1 MKNDNINFVMIG
13 LAYFAIGL
21 ILAGN
26 YVQDKTIKITQDT
39 LETLIKIEM
48 VTSKQFTNLE
58 DRVDRLDRM
67 NNNRFSSNG
76 N

>member
-1 MKNDNINFVMIG
+1 MKNETINFVLICV
-13 LAYFAIGL
+13 AYFAIGL
-21 ILAGN
+21 IFAGN

>member
-1 MKNDNINFVMIG
+1 MKNETINFILICV
-13 LAYFAIGL
+13 AYFSIGL

-48 VTSKQFTNLE
+48 VTEKQFNNLQ

-76 N
+76 H

>member
-1 MKNDNINFVMIG
+1 MKNETINFILICIV
-13 LAYFAIGL
+13 YFSIGL
-21 ILAGN
+21 IFAGN
-26 YVQDKTIKITQDT
+26 YVQDKTISITQDT

-48 VTSKQFTNLE
+48 VTAKQFSNLE

-67 NNNRFSSNG
+67 NDSRFSSNG

>member
-1 MKNDNINFVMIG
+1 MRNDNINFIMIG

-21 ILAGN
+21 MLAGN

-48 VTSKQFTNLE
+48 VTEKQFSNLQ

-67 NNNRFSSNG
+67 NNNRFSQR
-76 N
+76 

>member
-1 MKNDNINFVMIG
+1 MKNETTNFI
-13 LAYFAIGL
+13 LICIAYFAIGL
-21 ILAGN
+21 IFAGN

-48 VTSKQFTNLE
+48 VTSKQFNNLE
-58 DRVDRLDRM
+58 DRVDGLDRM

>member
-1 MKNDNINFVMIG
+1 MKNETINFILICV
-13 LAYFAIGL
+13 AYFSIGL

-26 YVQDKTIKITQDT
+26 YVQDKTLKITQDT

-48 VTSKQFTNLE
+48 VTEKQFSSLQ

-76 N
+76 Y

>member
-1 MKNDNINFVMIG
+1 MKNETINFVLICV
-13 LAYFAIGL
+13 AYFSIGL

-48 VTSKQFTNLE
+48 VTEKQFSNLQ
-58 DRVDRLDRM
+58 DRVEELENDGSRRIA
-67 NNNRFSSNG
+67 NIRK
-76 N
+76 

>member
-1 MKNDNINFVMIG
+1 MKNETINFVLICV
-13 LAYFAIGL
+13 AYFAIGL

-48 VTSKQFTNLE
+48 VTSKQFNNLE

>member
-1 MKNDNINFVMIG
+1 MKNETINFIMIG

-21 ILAGN
+21 MLASN

-48 VTSKQFTNLE
+48 VTEKQFSNLQ

-67 NNNRFSSNG
+67 NNNRFSQR
-76 N
+76 

>member
-1 MKNDNINFVMIG
+1 MKNETINFILICIV
-13 LAYFAIGL
+13 YFSIGL
-21 ILAGN
+21 IFAGN
-26 YVQDKTIKITQDT
+26 YVQDKTVKITQDT

-48 VTSKQFTNLE
+48 VTAKQFSNLE

-67 NNNRFSSNG
+67 SKNRFSSNG

>member
-1 MKNDNINFVMIG
+1 MKNETINSILVCI
-13 LAYFAIGL
+13 AYFSIGL
-21 ILAGN
+21 IFAGN

-48 VTSKQFTNLE
+48 VTAKQFSNLE

-67 NNNRFSSNG
+67 NENRFSSNG

>member
-1 MKNDNINFVMIG
+1 MKNETINFILICIV
-13 LAYFAIGL
+13 YFSIGL
-21 ILAGN
+21 IFAGN

-39 LETLIKIEM
+39 METLIKIEM
-48 VTSKQFTNLE
+48 VTSKQFNNLE

-67 NNNRFSSNG
+67 NKNRFSSNG

>member
-1 MKNDNINFVMIG
+1 MKNETINFILICV
-13 LAYFAIGL
+13 AYFSIGL

-26 YVQDKTIKITQDT
+26 YVQDKTLKITQDT

-48 VTSKQFTNLE
+48 VTEKQFSNLQ

-67 NNNRFSSNG
+67 NNNRFSQR
-76 N
+76 

>member
-1 MKNDNINFVMIG
+1 MKNETINFILICV
-13 LAYFAIGL
+13 AYFSIGL

-48 VTSKQFTNLE
+48 VTSKQFNNLE

-76 N
+76 H

>member
-1 MKNDNINFVMIG
+1 MKNDTINFVLICV
-13 LAYFAIGL
+13 AYFSIGL

-48 VTSKQFTNLE
+48 VTEKQFSNLQ

>member
-1 MKNDNINFVMIG
+1 MKNETTSFILICV
-13 LAYFAIGL
+13 AYFSIGL

-48 VTSKQFTNLE
+48 VTEKQFNILQDRVKELE
-58 DRVDRLDRM
+58 DDGSRRIANIRK
-67 NNNRFSSNG
+67 
-76 N
+76 

>member
-1 MKNDNINFVMIG
+1 MKNETINFI
-13 LAYFAIGL
+13 LICFAYFSIGL

-48 VTSKQFTNLE
+48 VTEKQFSNLQ

>member
-1 MKNDNINFVMIG
+1 MRNDNINFILIG

-21 ILAGN
+21 MLAGN

-39 LETLIKIEM
+39 LETLIKIEI

>member
-1 MKNDNINFVMIG
+1 MKNETINFILICIV
-13 LAYFAIGL
+13 YFSIGL
-21 ILAGN
+21 IFAGN

-48 VTSKQFTNLE
+48 VTAKQFSNLE

-67 NNNRFSSNG
+67 NNNRFSSNE
-76 N
+76 

>member
-1 MKNDNINFVMIG
+1 MKNETINFVLICV
-13 LAYFAIGL
+13 AYFSIGL

-48 VTSKQFTNLE
+48 VTEKQFSNLQ

-67 NNNRFSSNG
+67 NNNRFSSNER
-76 N
+76 

>member
-1 MKNDNINFVMIG
+1 MKNETTNFI
-13 LAYFAIGL
+13 LICIAYFSIGL
-21 ILAGN
+21 IFAENL
-26 YVQDKTIKITQDT
+26 VQDKTIKITQDT

-48 VTSKQFTNLE
+48 VTSKQLNNLE

-67 NNNRFSSNG
+67 NDNRFSSNG

>member
-48 VTSKQFTNLE
+48 VTEKQFNILQDRVKELE
-58 DRVDRLDRM
+58 DDGSRRIANIRK
-67 NNNRFSSNG
+67 
-76 N
+76 

>member
-1 MKNDNINFVMIG
+1 MRNDNINFILIG

-21 ILAGN
+21 IFAGN

-48 VTSKQFTNLE
+48 VTEKQFNNLQDRVKELE
-58 DRVDRLDRM
+58 DDGSRRIANIRK
-67 NNNRFSSNG
+67 
-76 N
+76 

>member
-1 MKNDNINFVMIG
+1 MKNETINFI
-13 LAYFAIGL
+13 LICIAYFSIGL
-21 ILAGN
+21 IFAGN

-48 VTSKQFTNLE
+48 VTSKQFNNLE

-67 NNNRFSSNG
+67 NQNRFSSNG

>member
-1 MKNDNINFVMIG
+1 MKNETINFILICIV
-13 LAYFAIGL
+13 YFSIGL
-21 ILAGN
+21 IFAGN

-48 VTSKQFTNLE
+48 VTAKQFSNLE

-67 NNNRFSSNG
+67 NKNRFSSNG

>member
-1 MKNDNINFVMIG
+1 MKNDNINFILIG
-13 LAYFAIGL
+13 LAYFAMGL
-21 ILAGN
+21 MLAGN

-48 VTSKQFTNLE
+48 VTEKQFSNLQ

-67 NNNRFSSNG
+67 NNNRFSQR
-76 N
+76 

>member
-1 MKNDNINFVMIG
+1 MKNETINFILICIV
-13 LAYFAIGL
+13 YFSIGL
-21 ILAGN
+21 IFAGN

-48 VTSKQFTNLE
+48 VTEKQFSNLQ

-67 NNNRFSSNG
+67 NDNRFSSNG

>member
-1 MKNDNINFVMIG
+1 MKNETINFILICIV
-13 LAYFAIGL
+13 YFSIGL
-21 ILAGN
+21 IFAGN

-48 VTSKQFTNLE
+48 VTSKQFNNLE

-76 N
+76 H

>member
-1 MKNDNINFVMIG
+1 MRNDNINFILIG

-48 VTSKQFTNLE
+48 VTEKQFSNLQ

-67 NNNRFSSNG
+67 NNNRFSQR
-76 N
+76 